1 LNTQTN
7 SAKLAEVPDLS
18 NVSCKYYKFT
28 NIFSKIKVQVLA
40 PYYPYNLQI
49 NLREGAQSLV
59 GLIYFLSASKQEAFK
74 KFIEKNLNTGFI

>member
-28 NIFSKIKVQVLA
+28 DIFSKIKAKVLT

-59 GLIYFLSASKQEAFK
+59 GLIYSLSASKQEAFK
-74 KFIEKNLNTGFI
+74 KFIEKNLNTSFI